1 MDAADLIE
9 KEAELAWKSR
19 QYDLS
24 KLAKTR
30 THFGPLG
37 ALPPKELPSQDPA
50 LKYVTREGSR
60 PLLLPKVVPVAR
72 SASRHLCRLT
82 TPARS
87 SRCVSLSRGQLPAPV
102 SAPVASAL
110 AGASSSTSK
119 VGDDRSH
126 GKAEQSESRAAHAPH
141 VAKASRYQKLIQ
153 LYERACMGGAP
164 GPWMY

>member
-87 SRCVSLSRGQLPAPV
+87 SRCVSLSRG
-102 SAPVASAL
+102 
-110 AGASSSTSK
+110 ASSSASK